1 MHVLLIL
8 FCFNIFAQDFTVT
21 TFDKD
26 LDASVLDKKIQ
37 VRHIDKLKE
46 DRKYLSPS
54 ERDKILEGVIK
65 NKISKKMN
73 MP

>member
-1 MHVLLIL
+1 MHQFLI
-8 FCFNIFAQDFTVT
+8 
-21 TFDKD
+21 
-26 LDASVLDKKIQ
+26 KKIQ

-65 NKISKKMN
+65 NTKSLEIEPN
-73 MP
+73 FEF

>member
-37 VRHIDKLKE
+37 VRHIDKWKE

-65 NKISKKMN
+65 NKISRFQAN
-73 MP
+73 F